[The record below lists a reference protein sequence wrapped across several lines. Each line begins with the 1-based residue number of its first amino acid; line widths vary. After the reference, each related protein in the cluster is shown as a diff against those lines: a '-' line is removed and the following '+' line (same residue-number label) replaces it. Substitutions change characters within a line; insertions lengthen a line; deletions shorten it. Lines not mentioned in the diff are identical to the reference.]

1 MKPPC
6 LAAREKNERASLVI
20 IGFVHGLFRRNPD
33 GRMYG
38 PARAGCVH
46 RLQGVV
52 MHQGVMIG
60 DEIGFVI

>member
-1 MKPPC
+1 
-6 LAAREKNERASLVI
+6 
-20 IGFVHGLFRRNPD
+20 
-33 GRMYG
+33 MYG